1 MSIAAAS
8 TGTFRLSLKAGQSS
22 EIPLPAWRH
31 TPPSLRRRRV
41 RSGICANP
49 ATIRNSTLL
58 FPAISQNLP
67 YNTQNLSLL
76 LVLARTH
83 SNPLKPLEN
92 LTANRIGSPCNF

>member
-1 MSIAAAS
+1 MKGPHRSKVNCCGLDR
-8 TGTFRLSLKAGQSS
+8 GTFRLSLKAGQSS

-58 FPAISQNLP
+58 FPA
-67 YNTQNLSLL
+67 NTEKCSLL
-76 LVLARTH
+76 TELGR
-83 SNPLKPLEN
+83 N
-92 LTANRIGSPCNF
+92 LTTY